1 MKVHG
6 LFLLLIIITNS
17 AIAVITKI
25 DYELNE
31 QTRTEKTRFWSG
43 RPKQIW
49 FSFDLDSTYC
59 QH

>member
-6 LFLLLIIITNS
+6 LFLLLIIIANS
-17 AIAVITKI
+17 AIAKI